1 MGVSPWYWWADV
13 PATQHD
19 VIAFPRDTVCE
30 HDSPTV
36 KYRGIFINDENPVLS
51 SWSHDYFDIPK
62 DQPPFQTGI
71 YEKMFELMLRLKA
84 NYFWPAST
92 FFSSIYRSELTGSVG
107 KSV

>member
-19 VIAFPRDTVCE
+19 VITFPRDTVCD

-84 NYFWPAST
+84 NYFWPASKFP
-92 FFSSIYRSELTGSVG
+92 FFYDEKADR
-107 KSV
+107 